1 MRNGIYRE
9 LGFKNLL
16 TSKKNN
22 IVLGFSITLVSAF
35 LMTILGLCYSLN
47 LAFKEDLAV
56 NGFGADN
63 AYFSLKDEEDIS
75 RIKNHTYVDE
85 VGENIIGGQ
94 IIEYKGSKIYLNYSD
109 KTWLDFYRTEI
120 LSGELPNDKYDI
132 VLEDKFCEKYKL
144 NIGDYITNEKGEE
157 FKITGIVNV
166 KGNPAPN
173 SYDGYVT
180 KEIALRGETLMVNG
194 KDARYS
200 VGLTVKGKF
209 NIEKKLY
216 EIAEDLGYTPCT
228 IFGEENGDFIINE
241 FMLGPEKG
249 IVVAFFILTL
259 LIVLTSFFIIY
270 NLVSI
275 NFTERVQNYGLLSTL
290 GMNRKQLTKVMWW
303 EVFILSIIAIPIGIV
318 VGVGVGKIIIPR
330 IPVNLDVP
338 LHVVYKLWF
347 IPVIIF
353 ITLITVFVSIL
364 APVRKNIKM
373 SPIEAMNYSSFSMV
387 KEVKFKESNNVL
399 NDLAKSNILR
409 NKRATMTIIISLSIS
424 AILFL
429 AVSTVLNSM
438 SLQNYIRSSFVA
450 EDIKVAVNNDMSY
463 YMDGG
468 ITEKSAKDIINYS
481 DVKYAYGNKKVGSY
495 IGDKSYDLYSINSS
509 DLKNLDDNLIEG
521 SLDKNEYDGKNK
533 VIIPYK
539 NDVSEIPY
547 KVGDKVEIKVND
559 EIDSYEVGAIVNG
572 FDIMTTVK
580 ANNNIL
586 LYEGNKSFDNVD
598 YFVFHIKTKGGKVES
613 VKQRLFEEYKSNG
626 NIELTTYDGVNNEQS
641 NSLKQLNFG
650 GYLIVSVIGILGVL
664 NYIITILTS
673 VLSRRKEFGI
683 IRALGIREKEL
694 RKMIIREGI
703 FISGIIGSI
712 GIILGNILGYYL
724 YIAFK
729 TQAAYAIYSFP
740 IIQNVIVVLLLIVI
754 PLLVYRMAI
763 KSIVKIPVV
772 EQIRYIE

>member
-180 KEIALRGETLMVNG
+180 KEIALRGKTLMVNG

-209 NIEKKLY
+209 NREKKLY

-495 IGDKSYDLYSINSS
+495 IGDKS
-509 DLKNLDDNLIEG
+509 
-521 SLDKNEYDGKNK
+521 
-533 VIIPYK
+533 
-539 NDVSEIPY
+539 
-547 KVGDKVEIKVND
+547 
-559 EIDSYEVGAIVNG
+559 
-572 FDIMTTVK
+572 
-580 ANNNIL
+580 
-586 LYEGNKSFDNVD
+586 
-598 YFVFHIKTKGGKVES
+598 
-613 VKQRLFEEYKSNG
+613 
-626 NIELTTYDGVNNEQS
+626 
-641 NSLKQLNFG
+641 
-650 GYLIVSVIGILGVL
+650 
-664 NYIITILTS
+664 
-673 VLSRRKEFGI
+673 
-683 IRALGIREKEL
+683 
-694 RKMIIREGI
+694 
-703 FISGIIGSI
+703 
-712 GIILGNILGYYL
+712 
-724 YIAFK
+724 
-729 TQAAYAIYSFP
+729 
-740 IIQNVIVVLLLIVI
+740 
-754 PLLVYRMAI
+754 
-763 KSIVKIPVV
+763 
-772 EQIRYIE
+772 

>member
-1 MRNGIYRE
+1 M
-9 LGFKNLL
+9 
-16 TSKKNN
+16 
-22 IVLGFSITLVSAF
+22 
-35 LMTILGLCYSLN
+35 
-47 LAFKEDLAV
+47 
-56 NGFGADN
+56 
-63 AYFSLKDEEDIS
+63 
-75 RIKNHTYVDE
+75 
-85 VGENIIGGQ
+85 
-94 IIEYKGSKIYLNYSD
+94 
-109 KTWLDFYRTEI
+109 
-120 LSGELPNDKYDI
+120 
-132 VLEDKFCEKYKL
+132 
-144 NIGDYITNEKGEE
+144 
-157 FKITGIVNV
+157 
-166 KGNPAPN
+166 
-173 SYDGYVT
+173 
-180 KEIALRGETLMVNG
+180 
-194 KDARYS
+194 
-200 VGLTVKGKF
+200 
-209 NIEKKLY
+209 
-216 EIAEDLGYTPCT
+216 
-228 IFGEENGDFIINE
+228 
-241 FMLGPEKG
+241 
-249 IVVAFFILTL
+249 
-259 LIVLTSFFIIY
+259 
-270 NLVSI
+270 
-275 NFTERVQNYGLLSTL
+275 
-290 GMNRKQLTKVMWW
+290 
-303 EVFILSIIAIPIGIV
+303 
-318 VGVGVGKIIIPR
+318 
-330 IPVNLDVP
+330 
-338 LHVVYKLWF
+338 
-347 IPVIIF
+347 
-353 ITLITVFVSIL
+353 
-364 APVRKNIKM
+364 
-373 SPIEAMNYSSFSMV
+373 
-387 KEVKFKESNNVL
+387 
-399 NDLAKSNILR
+399 
-409 NKRATMTIIISLSIS
+409 
-424 AILFL
+424 
-429 AVSTVLNSM
+429 
-438 SLQNYIRSSFVA
+438 
-450 EDIKVAVNNDMSY
+450 
-463 YMDGG
+463 
-468 ITEKSAKDIINYS
+468 
-481 DVKYAYGNKKVGSY
+481 
-495 IGDKSYDLYSINSS
+495 
-509 DLKNLDDNLIEG
+509 IEG

-626 NIELTTYDGVNNEQS
+626 NIELTTYDGVNNERS

>member
-157 FKITGIVNV
+157 FKITGIV

-173 SYDGYVT
+173 FYDGYVT
-180 KEIALRGETLMVNG
+180 KEIALRGKTLMVNG

-209 NIEKKLY
+209 NREKKLY

-626 NIELTTYDGVNNEQS
+626 NIELTTYDGVNNERS